1 MQSTSIL
8 KTLGRDI
15 RILGVPFWQQQ
26 AIFTFS
32 LTGFLLLKEGSLN
45 CSNSKMANF
54 SSKRSCKMKKFIA
67 QAKNIVHEVQ
77 SKKKKT
83 KCAIIQRDKHL
94 TPLLF
99 VLLKYVL
106 YIHI

>member
-1 MQSTSIL
+1 
-8 KTLGRDI
+8 
-15 RILGVPFWQQQ
+15 
-26 AIFTFS
+26 
-32 LTGFLLLKEGSLN
+32 
-45 CSNSKMANF
+45 
-54 SSKRSCKMKKFIA
+54 MKKFIA

-77 SKKKKT
+77 SKKKKKT